1 MPKTTRNSSLRGKN
15 EKKNYA
21 ILCLKSFVVK
31 LIECFMCE
39 AWSSPLNTLLEYL
52 CVHELNVI
60 WSRIKKKRKT
70 KKEKKRSSFEEC
82 ARVLCADKAYFS
94 RIKKG
99 KQRRKDIKIKLNLK
113 TCGKMKIYAHCEE
126 KETQQKNANEEKVFS
141 VKNWI
146 LKMHFYHKLHYIRL
160 IDSLFSCASSV
171 LRAKRCFHAIVT

>member
-1 MPKTTRNSSLRGKN
+1 MLKEFCRKINRVFHVWSMIISSK
-15 EKKNYA
+15 Y
-21 ILCLKSFVVK
+21 ITWIPVC
-31 LIECFMCE
+31 
-39 AWSSPLNTLLEYL
+39 
-52 CVHELNVI
+52 
-60 WSRIKKKRKT
+60 SRIKCYLKSNKKKT
-70 KKEKKRSSFEEC
+70 ENEKRKKRSSFEEC